1 MPLSAFH
8 PAVAAWFAKAFP
20 APTPAQELAW
30 PAIRSGRN
38 TLVAAP
44 TGSGKTL
51 TAFMTAID
59 MLVRQGLANA
69 GTPGLFAGESA
80 TLPDETFVVYISPL
94 KALSNDIRINLE
106 APLAGIREELAAM
119 GLPDVEIRTAVRT
132 GDTPQAERALTR
144 RKPPHILVTTPESLY
159 VLLGSESGRAMLSTV
174 RSVIVDEIHAVAASK
189 RGSHLALSIER
200 LEALCGHRLTR
211 VGLSATQKPIEAV
224 ARYLVGTAAVA
235 TDGTPD
241 CEIVDIGYTRRRD
254 LALELPPTPLSAVMS
269 NDQWEQVYTRL
280 TELVEQHRT
289 TLVFVNTRRMA
300 ERAAHN
306 LAQKLGREAVAAHH
320 GSLSKELRLDAEQ
333 RLKRGELRVLVA
345 TASLELGIDIGDVDL
360 VCQLGSPRSI
370 AAFLQRVGR
379 SGHHVGGTPKGRLFP
394 QTRDELVECAALL
407 DGVRRGEL
415 DALVMPDA
423 PLDVLSQ
430 QIVAEASA
438 QEWEEDAL
446 YDWVRRAWPYAQ
458 LKREDF
464 DAIVRMLAE
473 GFTTRRGI
481 RAGYLH
487 RDAVNRVVR
496 GRKGG
501 RTTALMSG
509 GTIPDTAD
517 YSVVV
522 EPESLFIGTVNEDFA
537 IESMAGD
544 IFQLGN
550 ASYRI
555 LRVEPGKVRVEDAQ
569 GAPPSIPFWLGEAPG
584 RTDELSL
591 AVSRLREDVTARLA
605 PMLEPAVEPLSPR
618 ESWGEG
624 RGERDD
630 DAVDAI
636 GSLPGTRPS
645 PPAPLPVGEGSNPA
659 LAHIE
664 GSDAFGWLTGD
675 LQLTDEAARQIIE
688 YLASTAAAL
697 GAMPTQNTLVL
708 ERFFD
713 ESGGTQLVIHT
724 PYGSRINRAWGLA
737 LRKRFCRKF
746 NFELQAAATEDAII
760 LSLSTAHSFP
770 LIEVANYLHSS
781 SAEHVLV
788 QALLDAPLFG
798 VRWRWAATT
807 ALALP
812 RFVGG
817 KKVPPQLQRM
827 KSEDLLATV
836 FPDQVAC
843 AENLVGEREV
853 PDHPLVAQT
862 LHDCLHEAMD
872 IDGWL
877 DVLRAMEAG
886 EVQVVARD
894 LSAPSPFAA
903 EILNARPYAFL
914 DDAPLEERR
923 TQAVQTRRYTDAQSA
938 DDLGRLD
945 ADAIDAV
952 REECWPQ
959 VRNADEMHEA
969 LMGLGAVTAREVR
982 ENGWADWLQRLVK
995 SHRATQLQ
1003 PPALDKPVGQR
1014 NPDGNGLWV
1023 AAERLPQ
1030 LQAVFADVAM
1040 HPPIEAPA
1048 EYAAQ
1053 PWDRE
1058 DALVELLR
1066 SRLTGLGPLPAQVIA
1081 DDLSLAKG
1089 EVELALLRLQNEGY
1103 VMQGRFTPGIA
1114 VDEWCERHLLARIH
1128 RYTLKRLR
1136 REIEPVAPRDF
1147 MRFLFDWQRVA
1158 PSARVN
1164 GPEALAGVLAQ
1175 LEGFE
1180 APAAAWESEL
1190 LPARVNDY
1198 SITWLDDLC
1207 TAGRTL
1213 WTRLRA
1219 GVADSSNT
1227 RGSTPVRATPV
1238 VLLPRRDAAVW
1249 TRLAPP
1255 PASDDVLSSRAQK
1268 VVDHLT
1274 EHGASFFDELV
1285 GGAHLLRTE
1294 LEDALAELVARGRVH
1309 CDSYAGLRA
1318 LLVPAS
1324 KRPSAGHGRRRRAAL
1339 FGIEDAGRWALIRRT
1354 ATEAPRTPEDI
1365 EHVARTLLRRY
1376 GVVCWRLLE
1385 REAQWL
1391 PPWRDLVRVYHRLEA
1406 RGEIRGGRF
1415 ISGLSGEQFAL
1426 PEAIGLMR
1434 QVRQRADDGAMV
1446 TVSAV
1451 DPLNLVGTIVS
1462 GEKVPRIAG
1471 SRILY
1476 RDGVPL
1482 ATLVSGEVK
1491 LLAELAHGE
1500 EAAVRRALLREPE
1513 RSIAGIVAPVVLP
1526 SLAPVVRTTH

>member
-1 MPLSAFH
+1 MALDAFH

-20 APTPAQELAW
+20 APTPAQVRAW

-69 GTPGLFAGESA
+69 GEGLFGGEGA
-80 TLPDETFVVYISPL
+80 ALPDETFVVYVSPL

-189 RGSHLALSIER
+189 RGSHLALSLER
-200 LEALCGHRLTR
+200 LEALHGQQLTR
-211 VGLSATQKPIEAV
+211 IGLSATQKPIEEV

-235 TDGTPD
+235 ADGTPD
-241 CEIVDIGYTRRRD
+241 CEIVDIGYTRQRD

-269 NDQWEQVYTRL
+269 TDQWEQVYTRL

-306 LAQKLGREAVAAHH
+306 LAQKLGKDAVAAHH

-333 RLKRGELRVLVA
+333 KLKRGELRVLVA

-379 SGHHVGGTPKGRLFP
+379 SGHMVGGTPKGRLFP
-394 QTRDELVECAALL
+394 QTRDELIECAALL
-407 DGVRRGEL
+407 DSVRRAEL
-415 DALVMPDA
+415 DALIMPDA

-430 QIVAEASA
+430 QIVAEASCR
-438 QEWEEDAL
+438 EWEEDAL
-446 YDWVRRAWPYAQ
+446 FDWMRRAWPYAQ

-464 DAIVRMLAE
+464 NAIVRMLAD

-487 RDAVNRVVR
+487 RDAVNKVVR

-522 EPESLFIGTVNEDFA
+522 EPESVFIGTVNEDFA
-537 IESMAGD
+537 VESMAGD

-584 RTDELSL
+584 RTDELSHS
-591 AVSRLREDVTARLA
+591 VSRLREEVMARIE
-605 PMLEPAVEPLSPR
+605 PSLEPRSGAGGEVSNAPGE
-618 ESWGEG
+618 ES
-624 RGERDD
+624 
-630 DAVDAI
+630 AH
-636 GSLPGTRPS
+636 
-645 PPAPLPVGEGSNPA
+645 

-664 GSDAFGWLTGD
+664 GSDAFGWLIDEVG
-675 LQLTDEAARQIIE
+675 LTVEAARQVTE
-688 YLASTAAAL
+688 YLASAAAAL

-713 ESGGTQLVIHT
+713 DSGGTQLVIHT

-770 LIEVANYLHSS
+770 LDEVARYLHSS
-781 SAEHVLV
+781 SAEHVLI

-877 DVLRAMEAG
+877 DVLRAMESG
-886 EVQVVARD
+886 DVQIVARD

-903 EILNARPYAFL
+903 EVLNARPYAFL

-923 TQAVQTRRYTDAQSA
+923 TQAVQTRRYTDARSP

-959 VRNADEMHEA
+959 VRSADEMHEA
-969 LMGLGAVTAREVR
+969 LMGLGAVTAREAR

-995 SHRATQLQ
+995 AHRATLLM
-1003 PPALDKPVGQR
+1003 PPDVDRPVSALR
-1014 NPDGNGLWV
+1014 NPDGHGLWV

-1030 LQAVFADVAM
+1030 LQAILADASL

-1053 PWDRE
+1053 PWSRE

-1066 SRLTGLGPLPAQVIA
+1066 SRLTGLGPTPAQVIA
-1081 DDLSLAKG
+1081 DDLSLPRN
-1089 EVELALLRLQNEGY
+1089 EVELALVRLQGEGY

-1147 MRFLFDWQRVA
+1147 MRFLFEWQRVA

-1180 APAAAWESEL
+1180 APAAAWEAEL

-1219 GVADSSNT
+1219 GTGDAVQA
-1227 RGSTPVRATPV
+1227 RASTPVRATPV
-1238 VLLPRRDAAVW
+1238 VLLPRRNAPSW

-1255 PASDDVLSSRAQK
+1255 PAADDALSSRAQK
-1268 VVDHLT
+1268 VVDYLAD
-1274 EHGASFFDELV
+1274 HGASFFDELV
-1285 GGAHLLRTE
+1285 TGAHLLRTE

-1324 KRPSAGHGRRRRAAL
+1324 KRPSAHQGRRRRAAL
-1339 FGIEDAGRWALIRRT
+1339 FGIEDAGRWALIRRP
-1354 ATEAPRTPEDI
+1354 ASEVTPTPDDV

-1376 GVVCWRLLE
+1376 GVVCWRVLE
-1385 REAQWL
+1385 REAPWL
-1391 PPWRDLVRVYHRLEA
+1391 PPWRELVRVYHRLEA

-1415 ISGLSGEQFAL
+1415 IAGLSGEQFAL

-1434 QVRQRADDGAMV
+1434 QIRQRPHDGAMV

-1451 DPLNLVGTIVS
+1451 DPLNLVGTIVT
-1462 GEKVPRIAG
+1462 GEKVPRLTG
-1471 SRILY
+1471 SRVLY

-1482 ATLVSGEVK
+1482 ATLVSGEVN
-1491 LLAELAHGE
+1491 LLAELPHEE
-1500 EAAVRRALLREPE
+1500 EATARRALLREPE
-1513 RSIAGIVAPVVLP
+1513 RSVAGFVAPLVKDLQ
-1526 SLAPVVRTTH
+1526 A

>member
-1 MPLSAFH
+1 MPLDAFH
-8 PAVAAWFAKAFP
+8 PAVAAWFARSFP
-20 APTPAQELAW
+20 APTPAQVQAW

-59 MLVRQGLANA
+59 GLVRQGLANA
-69 GTPGLFAGESA
+69 EGSGLFGNEAVA
-80 TLPDETFVVYISPL
+80 ALPDETVVVYISPL

-106 APLAGIREELAAM
+106 APLAGIRAQLQAM

-159 VLLGSESGRAMLSTV
+159 VLLGSESGRAMLASV
-174 RSVIVDEIHAVAASK
+174 RTVIVDEIHAVAASK
-189 RGSHLALSIER
+189 RGSHLALSLER
-200 LEALCGHRLTR
+200 LEALAGHGLTR
-211 VGLSATQKPIEAV
+211 IGLSATQKPIEDV
-224 ARYLVGTAAVA
+224 ARFLVGAGAPEPSPSRGGLGG
-235 TDGTPD
+235 DGLEGDGLDGLSGDGPD
-241 CEIVDIGYTRRRD
+241 CTIVDIGYTRERD

-269 NDQWEQVYTRL
+269 HDQWDQVYARL
-280 TELVEQHRT
+280 ADLVEQHRT

-300 ERAAHN
+300 ERAARH
-306 LAQKLGREAVAAHH
+306 LGERLGKDVVAAHH
-320 GSLSKELRLDAEQ
+320 GSLAKELRLEAEQ

-379 SGHHVGGTPKGRLFP
+379 SGHHVGGVPKGRLFP

-407 DGVRRGEL
+407 DSVRRGEL

-423 PLDVLSQ
+423 PLDVLAQ
-430 QIVAEASA
+430 QIVAEVSCR
-438 QEWEEDAL
+438 EWDEDAL
-446 YDWVRRAWPYAQ
+446 YDWVRRASPYAR

-464 DAIVRMLAE
+464 DAVVRMLAD

-487 RDAVNRVVR
+487 RDAVNRKLR

-501 RTTALMSG
+501 RMTALMSG

-517 YSVVV
+517 YSVIV

-537 IESMAGD
+537 IESLAGD

-584 RTDELSL
+584 RTDELSY
-591 AVSRLREDVTARLA
+591 AVSRLREEVASRLDDG
-605 PMLEPAVEPLSPR
+605 VPR
-618 ESWGEG
+618 NDQELDADRALPHTHAASESWLH
-624 RGERDD
+624 DD
-630 DAVDAI
+630 L
-636 GSLPGTRPS
+636 G
-645 PPAPLPVGEGSNPA
+645 LPV
-659 LAHIE
+659 
-664 GSDAFGWLTGD
+664 
-675 LQLTDEAARQIIE
+675 AAAQQISE
-688 YLASTAAAL
+688 YLASTHAAL
-697 GAMPTQNTLVL
+697 GAMPSQHTLVL

-737 LRKRFCRKF
+737 LRKRFCRQF
-746 NFELQAAATEDAII
+746 NFELQAAATEDAIV
-760 LSLSTAHSFP
+760 LSLSTSHSFP
-770 LIEVANYLHSS
+770 LEEVSRYLHSS
-781 SAEHVLV
+781 SAEHVLI
-788 QALLDAPLFG
+788 QALLDAPMFG

-862 LHDCLHEAMD
+862 LDDCLHEAMD
-872 IDGWL
+872 VEGWL
-877 DVLRAMEAG
+877 RLLRAMEAG
-886 EVQVVARD
+886 EVRIVARD

-903 EILNARPYAFL
+903 EVLNARPYSFL

-923 TQAVQTRRYTDAQSA
+923 TQAVQTRRYADAQSA

-945 ADAIDAV
+945 ASAIEAV
-952 REECWPQ
+952 REEAWPQ
-959 VRNADEMHEA
+959 VRSVDEMHEA
-969 LMGLGAVTAREVR
+969 LMGLGVVTAREVR
-982 ENGWADWLQRLVK
+982 ENGWADWLARLAK
-995 SHRATQLQ
+995 DHRATTIQS
-1003 PPALDKPVGQR
+1003 PGAASGVAVRAGVAVIVE
-1014 NPDGNGLWV
+1014 GTGLWC

-1030 LQAVFADVAM
+1030 LQAIYPEAELQ
-1040 HPPIEAPA
+1040 PRIEAPA
-1048 EYAAQ
+1048 EFMQQ
-1053 PWDRE
+1053 PWTRE

-1066 SRLTGLGPLPAQVIA
+1066 SRLTGLGPTPVQVLA
-1081 DDLSLAKG
+1081 DDLSLPRADI
-1089 EVELALLRLQNEGY
+1089 EQTLLRLQTEGY
-1103 VMQGRFTPGIA
+1103 VMQGRFTPGIDA
-1114 VDEWCERHLLARIH
+1114 DEWCERHLLARIH
-1128 RYTLKRLR
+1128 RYTLRRLR
-1136 REIEPVAPRDF
+1136 REIEPLAPRDF
-1147 MRFLFDWQRVA
+1147 MRFAFDWQRVG
-1158 PSARVN
+1158 PSARVQ
-1164 GPEALAGVLAQ
+1164 GPEALAGVLSQ
-1175 LEGFE
+1175 LEGYE
-1180 APAAAWESEL
+1180 APASAWESEL
-1190 LPARVNDY
+1190 LPARVSDY
-1198 SITWLDDLC
+1198 SISWLDDLC
-1207 TAGRTL
+1207 TSGRTQ

-1219 GVADSSNT
+1219 GSNEANAA
-1227 RGSTPVRATPV
+1227 RGSTPVRSTPI
-1238 VLLPRRDAAVW
+1238 VLLPRRDAATW

-1255 PASDDVLSSRAQK
+1255 LGADEALSSRAQR
-1268 VVDHLT
+1268 VLDHLAG
-1274 EHGASFFDELV
+1274 HGASFFDELV
-1285 GGAHLLRTE
+1285 TGAHLLRTE
-1294 LEDALAELVARGRVH
+1294 LEDALAELVARGRIH

-1324 KRPSAGHGRRRRAAL
+1324 KRPGAHPGRRRRAAL
-1339 FGIEDAGRWALIRRT
+1339 FGIEDAGRWALIKR
-1354 ATEAPRTPEDI
+1354 APESANEKREPEDV
-1365 EHVARTLLRRY
+1365 EHIARVLLRRH
-1376 GVVCWRLLE
+1376 GVVCWRMLE
-1385 REAQWL
+1385 REASWL
-1391 PPWRDLVRVYHRLEA
+1391 PPWRELVRVYHRLEA

-1415 ISGLSGEQFAL
+1415 IAGLSGEQFAL

-1434 QVRQRADDGAMV
+1434 QVRQRPHDGALIC
-1446 TVSAV
+1446 VSAV
-1451 DPLNLVGTIVS
+1451 DPLNLLGTVLT
-1462 GEKVPRIAG
+1462 GNKVPRLAGARIAF
-1471 SRILY
+1471 
-1476 RDGVPL
+1476 RDGVAV
-1482 ATLVSGEVK
+1482 ATLVSGEVEI
-1491 LLAELAHGE
+1491 LAELEPDDARV
-1500 EAAVRRALLREPE
+1500 VRKALLREPD
-1513 RSIAGIVAPVVLP
+1513 STFAATAVTP
-1526 SLAPVVRTTH
+1526 

>member
-1 MPLSAFH
+1 MALDAFH

-20 APTPAQELAW
+20 APTPAQVRAW

-69 GTPGLFAGESA
+69 GEGLFGGEGA
-80 TLPDETFVVYISPL
+80 ALPDETFVVYVSPL

-189 RGSHLALSIER
+189 RGSHLALSLER
-200 LEALCGHRLTR
+200 LEALHGQQLTR
-211 VGLSATQKPIEAV
+211 IGLSATQKPIEEV

-235 TDGTPD
+235 ADGTPD
-241 CEIVDIGYTRRRD
+241 CEIVDIGYTRQRD

-269 NDQWEQVYTRL
+269 TDQWEQVYTRL

-306 LAQKLGREAVAAHH
+306 LAQKLGKDAVAAHH

-333 RLKRGELRVLVA
+333 KLKRGELRVLVA

-379 SGHHVGGTPKGRLFP
+379 SGHMVGGTPKGRLFP
-394 QTRDELVECAALL
+394 QTRDELIECAALL
-407 DGVRRGEL
+407 DSVRRAEL
-415 DALVMPDA
+415 DALIMPDA

-430 QIVAEASA
+430 QIVAEASCR
-438 QEWEEDAL
+438 EWEEDAL
-446 YDWVRRAWPYAQ
+446 FDWMRRAWPYAQ

-464 DAIVRMLAE
+464 NAIVRMLAD

-487 RDAVNRVVR
+487 RDAVNKVVR

-522 EPESLFIGTVNEDFA
+522 EPESVFIGTVNEDFA
-537 IESMAGD
+537 VESMAGD

-584 RTDELSL
+584 RTDELSHS
-591 AVSRLREDVTARLA
+591 VSRLREEVMARVE
-605 PMLEPAVEPLSPR
+605 PSLEPRSGAGGEVSNAPGE
-618 ESWGEG
+618 ES
-624 RGERDD
+624 
-630 DAVDAI
+630 AH
-636 GSLPGTRPS
+636 
-645 PPAPLPVGEGSNPA
+645 

-664 GSDAFGWLTGD
+664 GSDAFGWLIDEVG
-675 LQLTDEAARQIIE
+675 LTVEAARQVTE
-688 YLASTAAAL
+688 YLASAAAAL
-697 GAMPTQNTLVL
+697 GTMPTQNTLVL

-713 ESGGTQLVIHT
+713 DSGGTQLVIHT

-770 LIEVANYLHSS
+770 LDEVARYLHSS
-781 SAEHVLV
+781 SAEHVLI

-877 DVLRAMEAG
+877 DVLRAMESG
-886 EVQVVARD
+886 DVQIVARD

-903 EILNARPYAFL
+903 EVLNARPYAFL

-923 TQAVQTRRYTDAQSA
+923 TQAVQTRRYTDARSP

-959 VRNADEMHEA
+959 VRSADEMHEA
-969 LMGLGAVTAREVR
+969 LMGLGAVTAREAR

-995 SHRATQLQ
+995 AHRATLLM
-1003 PPALDKPVGQR
+1003 PPDVDRPVSALR
-1014 NPDGNGLWV
+1014 NPDGHGLWV

-1030 LQAVFADVAM
+1030 LQAILADASL

-1053 PWDRE
+1053 PWSRE

-1066 SRLTGLGPLPAQVIA
+1066 SRLTGLGPTPAQVIA
-1081 DDLSLAKG
+1081 DDLSLPRN
-1089 EVELALLRLQNEGY
+1089 EVELALVRLQGEGY

-1147 MRFLFDWQRVA
+1147 MRFLFEWQRVA

-1180 APAAAWESEL
+1180 APAAAWEAEL

-1219 GVADSSNT
+1219 GTGDAVQA
-1227 RGSTPVRATPV
+1227 RASTPVRATPV
-1238 VLLPRRDAAVW
+1238 VLLPRRNAPSW

-1255 PASDDVLSSRAQK
+1255 PAADDALSSRAQK
-1268 VVDHLT
+1268 VVDYLAD
-1274 EHGASFFDELV
+1274 HGASFFDELV
-1285 GGAHLLRTE
+1285 TGAHLLRTE

-1324 KRPSAGHGRRRRAAL
+1324 KRPSAHQGRRRRAAL
-1339 FGIEDAGRWALIRRT
+1339 FGIEDAGRWALIRRP
-1354 ATEAPRTPEDI
+1354 ASEVTPTPDDV

-1376 GVVCWRLLE
+1376 GVVCWRVLE
-1385 REAQWL
+1385 REAPWL
-1391 PPWRDLVRVYHRLEA
+1391 PPWRELVRVYHRLEA

-1415 ISGLSGEQFAL
+1415 IAGLSGEQFAL

-1434 QVRQRADDGAMV
+1434 QIRQRPHDGAMV

-1451 DPLNLVGTIVS
+1451 DPLNLVGTIVT
-1462 GEKVPRIAG
+1462 GEKVPRLTG
-1471 SRILY
+1471 SRVLY

-1482 ATLVSGEVK
+1482 ATLVSGEVN
-1491 LLAELAHGE
+1491 LLAELPHEE
-1500 EAAVRRALLREPE
+1500 EATARRALLREPE
-1513 RSIAGIVAPVVLP
+1513 RSVAGFVAPLVKDLQ
-1526 SLAPVVRTTH
+1526 A